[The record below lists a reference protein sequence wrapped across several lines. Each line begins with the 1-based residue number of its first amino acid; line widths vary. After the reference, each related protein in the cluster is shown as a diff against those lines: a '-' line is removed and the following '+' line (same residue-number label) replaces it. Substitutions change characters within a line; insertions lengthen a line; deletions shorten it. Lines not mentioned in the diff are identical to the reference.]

1 MARKVTMVRRALLSL
16 LTLMASGVLILTA
29 SRSGRTQSPADY
41 SFTDKLFGKH
51 FVFMP
56 KPDEIMVRFA
66 VKAKRLDRASAEA
79 AVVQSRLT
87 VVHEALARYDFGVY
101 RLPAGSDLESVAAQ
115 LRASGTVQAICPV
128 MIDQDGYT
136 RYFMPDEFTVQ
147 FDERLPEAE
156 MLAIIRNA
164 GCRIV
169 KKQWTPGYYTLS
181 LPPDRELFAT
191 IREFMRL
198 PQVKFAEPSYIGFN
212 DFAFDPNDA
221 SYAQQWALRN
231 TGATGGTADAD
242 IDARE
247 AWDIERGDANVV
259 VVIIDTG
266 VDWDHPD
273 LRPNILQNLGE
284 DADGDGQTMELAGGN
299 WVLDPGDLNGIDNDG
314 NGRSDDLIGWDFD
327 DDDNN
332 PDDEGNHGTA
342 CAGIAAA
349 VTDNAMG
356 VAGVAHNCRILPLR
370 INLTA
375 GMNQNRADAINYAAA
390 MSANYDGMVLSCSW
404 IASGDVTA
412 LRSAIVNAKNDGV
425 VVCFAAGNF
434 DETSVRFPA
443 RVEAAIAV
451 GATSE
456 CDERKSPT
464 SCDGETAWGS
474 NRGDSL
480 DIAAPG
486 VHIFTTDRAGA
497 DGYDAGDYV
506 SDFNGTSSATPHVA
520 GAAAL
525 LLSYDPSLTP
535 DEVQDILQV
544 SADRVGGYNY
554 NHDATRPGHSL
565 ELGYGRLNVN
575 RALQELIARK
585 VITLQPEP
593 VDIALSIDRSGS
605 MTPPK
610 LSAARNAAAQVV
622 RLMNIGD
629 RVAVTSYDHNVF
641 VNFNLANITSEAVKD
656 NAIAAINAITAGGAT
671 SIGGGL
677 VTAQGQFLL
686 AVPPHYPQAIIL
698 MSDGM
703 SNTAP
708 WVRQVTPLLP
718 GSTDVY
724 TIGFATS
731 GVDIDEDS
739 LQYIAGMTGG
749 QYFFAGADGLGAA
762 PAPHGKQDEPGLIT
776 SATGGLELIKSY
788 QASLNIASG
797 RQMMRHVSRKYYQ
810 DQYSDSVFVDAS
822 VDEMRFS
829 FLLDSKPATLL
840 FELRTPGGKTID
852 PGVAAGDPLID
863 YLEDATLA
871 SYTVRKPERGLW
883 LVVARAARVGK
894 MFLSA
899 SGYSHLKG
907 ILTVEE
913 FGLRLPLLVQLRLI
927 ERGLPVLKSQVRGQ
941 LGLPNNQFLPFQLF
955 DDGKHRDGQP
965 NDGIYGNSIFA
976 SATGGLLEGGS
987 YTVETTATGFSNLSG
1002 DFYTRY
1008 NVASVFIP
1016 FKRERHPIRVSLPNS
1031 IALPKRLVRI
1041 PIQINNDVFGRDLG
1055 SFAAGIRFDPGILQ
1069 PTGKFDTRNT
1079 MLNAAWAVDLNT
1091 AQPGLLEMKASGP
1104 ALEGNGVLL
1113 HLLFEVTGKLDE
1125 RTPLAFSHFEFN
1137 GGAEPVETSDGSFTV
1152 GSTFLERTVTLNKPK
1167 GWSLTSL
1174 PVESIE
1180 PSLRGLFPK
1189 AQAAFKFVPGEG
1201 YQAIDQ
1207 LEPATGFWLSLSE
1220 GSSAT
1225 VTGLPVAEAG
1235 YQLAKGWNLIGGLY
1249 DQAARPQTK
1258 PANAIQAM
1266 FRFIPQTGY
1275 VATTEV
1281 LPGEAVWVSCAQPC
1295 SLWLS
1300 QAINAAAPPAI
1311 AGELAWEATITA
1323 TGQES
1328 GAAVNV
1334 SSVVIGAG
1342 TSGTGTLPAP
1352 PTAPQFT
1359 TNLQLWEL
1367 NFTGGP
1373 FAKDT
1378 RAINTPESKWVLEV
1392 DPHGNVPPPTPRSTT
1407 VSWDA
1412 GRLGAGT
1419 WELRDGFD
1427 GTGALRIA
1435 DMKSTTSFVVT
1446 GTSAQYF
1453 TIIYKPVLTGV
1464 QEGQDETPLPDRFA
1478 LHQNYPN
1485 PFNPETAIRY
1495 DLPQASEV
1503 SIRLYN
1509 VTGQL
1514 VRTLVSGRFP
1524 AGVHVVRWDGRN
1536 DHGQRVGAGVYFYSL
1551 KTAAF
1556 QQRRKMVLLP

>member
-1 MARKVTMVRRALLSL
+1 MARNVTMTRWVLVSL
-16 LTLMASGVLILTA
+16 FTLVASTALILTA
-29 SRSGRTQSPADY
+29 TRSGRTQSPSDY

-51 FVFMP
+51 FSFIP
-56 KPDEIMVRFA
+56 KTDEVMIRFA
-66 VKAKRLDRASAEA
+66 AQPKKLDQNTVQA
-79 AVVQSRLT
+79 ATAQAGLT
-87 VVHEALARYDFGVY
+87 LLHEAIAQHYFGVF
-101 RLPAGSDLESVAAQ
+101 RLPAGSDFESATAR
-115 LRASGTVQAICPV
+115 LRASGVVQAVCPV

-147 FDERLPEAE
+147 FDPRLPEAE
-156 MLAIIRNA
+156 MLAIIRDF
-164 GCRIV
+164 GSSIV
-169 KKQWTPGYYTLS
+169 KDQWTPGYYTLA
-181 LPPDRELFAT
+181 LPPEMELFET

-198 PQVKFAEPSYIGFN
+198 PQVQFAEPSYIGFN

-231 TGATGGTADAD
+231 TGATGGTVDAD

-284 DADGDGQTMELAGGN
+284 DADGDGQTMALVAGN
-299 WVLDPGDLNGIDNDG
+299 WVLDPGDLDGIDNDG
-314 NGRSDDLIGWDFD
+314 NGLDDDLLGWDFD

-332 PDDEGNHGTA
+332 PNDEGNHGTA

-349 VTDNAMG
+349 VTNNATG
-356 VAGVAHNCRILPLR
+356 VAGVAHNCRIMPLR
-370 INLTA
+370 INLSA

-425 VVCFAAGNF
+425 VVCFASGNF

-497 DGYDAGDYV
+497 DGYDPTDYV

-565 ELGYGRLNVN
+565 ELGYGRLNIN

-585 VITLQPEP
+585 VIILQPEP

-656 NAIAAINAITAGGAT
+656 NAITAINAITAGGAT

-718 GSTDVY
+718 GTTDVY
-724 TIGFATS
+724 AIGFATS

-739 LQYIAGMTGG
+739 LQYMASTTGG

-762 PAPHGKQDEPGLIT
+762 PGPQGKQEDPNLIT
-776 SATGGLELIKSY
+776 SVTGGLELIKSY

-797 RQMMRHVSRKYYQ
+797 RQMMRHVSRKYQ

-840 FELRTPGGKTID
+840 FELRTPSGKTID

-883 LVVARAARVGK
+883 LVVARAARVEK
-894 MFLSA
+894 MYLSA
-899 SGYSHLKG
+899 SGYSHLRG
-907 ILTVEE
+907 VLSIEE
-913 FGLRLPLLVQLRLI
+913 FGLGVPMVVQLRLI
-927 ERGLPVLKSQVRGQ
+927 ERGLPVLKSNVTAK
-941 LGLPNNQFLPFQLF
+941 LALPNNQYLSFALF
-955 DDGKHRDGQP
+955 DDGKHRDGLP
-965 NDGIYGNSIFA
+965 NDGIYANTTERIGQ
-976 SATGGLLEGGS
+976 GGS
-987 YTVETTATGFSNLSG
+987 YTVETTASGFSNLSG
-1002 DFYTRY
+1002 DFYSRY
-1008 NVASVFIP
+1008 NVASTFVQ
-1016 FKRERHPIRVSLPNS
+1016 FKQDRKPIRVSLPNS
-1031 IALPKRLVRI
+1031 LALPGRLVRI
-1041 PIQINNDVFGRDLG
+1041 PIFVNSDVFGRDLG
-1055 SFAAGIRFDPGILQ
+1055 AFAAVLRFNPKILR
-1069 PTGKFDTRNT
+1069 PTGKLEVDNT
-1079 MLNAAWAVDLNT
+1079 MSAGWNVDVNLPAAELVEL
-1091 AQPGLLEMKASGP
+1091 KASGP
-1104 ALEGNGVLL
+1104 ALQGNGILL
-1113 HLLFEVTGKLDE
+1113 NVLFEAVGNVGE
-1125 RTPLAFSHFEFN
+1125 SSPLEFGHFEFN
-1137 GGAEPVETSDGSFTV
+1137 GGSVPVETSSGFFTV

-1167 GWSLTSL
+1167 GWSLASL

-1180 PSLRGLFPK
+1180 PALRGVFPK

-1201 YQAIDQ
+1201 YKAIDQ
-1207 LEPATGFWLSLSE
+1207 LEPGMGFWLSLSE
-1220 GSSAT
+1220 AGAAT
-1225 VTGLPVAEAG
+1225 ATGLPVAEAS
-1235 YQLAKGWNLIGGLY
+1235 YRLAKGWNLIGGLY
-1249 DQAARPQTK
+1249 DQAAKPQTK

-1275 VATTEV
+1275 VATNEV

-1295 SLWLS
+1295 SLWLTQS
-1300 QAINAAAPPAI
+1300 IKTAAALPVA
-1311 AGELAWEATITA
+1311 AAELAWEATITS
-1323 TGQES
+1323 TGEEV
-1328 GAAVNV
+1328 GVAANV
-1334 SSVVIGAG
+1334 SSVVIGASP
-1342 TSGTGTLPAP
+1342 SGPNALPAP
-1352 PTAPQFT
+1352 PTVPQFT

-1367 NFTGGP
+1367 NFTSGP

-1378 RAINTPESKWVLEV
+1378 RGINTPESKWVLEV
-1392 DPHGNVPPPTPRSTT
+1392 DPHGNVPPPTPRSAT
-1407 VSWDA
+1407 VSWEA
-1412 GRLGAGT
+1412 SKLGAGT

-1427 GTGALRIA
+1427 GNGVIRIA

-1446 GTSAQYF
+1446 GNSAQYF
-1453 TIIYKPVLTGV
+1453 TIIYKPVITGV
-1464 QEGQDETPLPDRFA
+1464 QEKNEGGLPDRFA

-1485 PFNPETAIRY
+1485 PFNPETSIRY
-1495 DLPQASEV
+1495 DLPAATQV
-1503 SIRLYN
+1503 TIQLYN
-1509 VTGQL
+1509 LTGQL
-1514 VRTLVSGRFP
+1514 VRTLVSGELA
-1524 AGVHVVRWDGRN
+1524 AGVHVVRWDGRD
-1536 DHGQRVGAGVYFYSL
+1536 DHGQRVAAGVYFYSL
-1551 KTAAF
+1551 KTEAF
-1556 QQRRKMVLLP
+1556 QQRKKMVLLP